1 MKTNFARDEWISGDY
16 LTAYSYRFDPALP
29 FVQKD
34 DCIEAPVCDGYRD
47 GYASISLLDK
57 NKRTPGITIR
67 AECDFEGIA
76 APLIVIAEDVKTD
89 ENDIIRYDNYFEVV
103 IYKNGINIWR
113 LWPENGKIV
122 HKNILRLVAPLETG
136 KKHLLTVTVTDKTI
150 SAEKKV
156 ANDNRKNISL
166 HAHFEHKQKQYVA
179 NNGEGCVEYPLPC
192 IKCGSVDGT
201 KILGANRL

>member
-1 MKTNFARDEWISGDY
+1 MVSYPKSATEDGMKTDFARNKWISDDY

-34 DCIEAPVCDGYRD
+34 DCIDAPVCDGYRD

-89 ENDIIRYDNYFEVV
+89 ENGIIRYDNYFEVV

-122 HKNILRLVAPLETG
+122 HKNILRLVTPLETG
-136 KKHLLTVTVTDKTI
+136 KKYLLTVTVTDKTI
-150 SAEKKV
+150 SAET
-156 ANDNRKNISL
+156 
-166 HAHFEHKQKQYVA
+166 
-179 NNGEGCVEYPLPC
+179 NGIKATIPAADMFAEFYAGVTVCEGLCRFYNME
-192 IKCGSVDGT
+192 IE
-201 KILGANRL
+201 